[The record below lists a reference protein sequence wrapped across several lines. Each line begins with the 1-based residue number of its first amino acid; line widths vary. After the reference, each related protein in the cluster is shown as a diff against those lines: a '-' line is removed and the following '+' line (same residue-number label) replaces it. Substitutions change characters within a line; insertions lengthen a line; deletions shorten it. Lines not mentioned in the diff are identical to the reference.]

1 MALTGIYFLGLPLIV
16 IITLLQ
22 FLEGL
27 IDGHSRASSS
37 GRVGLLGFSLGGYVA
52 AAPATRD
59 ERVAALGVLYGGMPD
74 TMVSEV
80 KHLPPLIELH
90 GTADRNVPPAKGEE
104 LVKLGK
110 AVGTEAEY
118 IVYPGGHHGF
128 DFSDTDPMTADALDR
143 IVRFFESRLGGA
155 RLIMEVSQ
163 PIGTNGLMLPLKQV
177 RPGIRQFDRCDSTL
191 WTAATS
197 AQTPRSGIDARH
209 RRRQSRIKIA
219 ALIDIDRAGERITE
233 RRLVRVRHLA
243 PDQGCIGDLQRGR
256 ERHRLADR
264 VGRAVE
270 RVAPGNCPLTLTR
283 MDPGCAHFSDPPTW

>member
-1 MALTGIYFLGLPLIV
+1 
-16 IITLLQ
+16 
-22 FLEGL
+22 
-27 IDGHSRASSS
+27 
-37 GRVGLLGFSLGGYVA
+37 
-52 AAPATRD
+52 
-59 ERVAALGVLYGGMPD
+59 MPD

-270 RVAPGNCPLTLTR
+270 RVAPGNCPLTTGIRGYLR
-283 MDPGCAHFSDPPTW
+283 DGDHHARSRVRRDDRGGGAKDSGHRAVVDAGVLRGDIRDCPRGQRRLELHRHAIARFDASQIQRQHE